1 MHQHQFDDACR
12 IDELLGGISQFRHY
26 SWFTVR
32 FTMPMPLHSRCIASA
47 DSANATPNSTA
58 ALVTGLV
65 RVSDGEGS
73 VEVFPG
79 MVIDVSPLA

>member
-1 MHQHQFDDACR
+1 MHQRQFDDACR
-12 IDELLGGISQFRHY
+12 IDEDRGGISQLRVY

-32 FTMPMPLHSRCIASA
+32 FTMPITLHSRCIASA
-47 DSANATPNSTA
+47 DSANETLCS
-58 ALVTGLV
+58 GC
-65 RVSDGEGS
+65 VSGGEGS